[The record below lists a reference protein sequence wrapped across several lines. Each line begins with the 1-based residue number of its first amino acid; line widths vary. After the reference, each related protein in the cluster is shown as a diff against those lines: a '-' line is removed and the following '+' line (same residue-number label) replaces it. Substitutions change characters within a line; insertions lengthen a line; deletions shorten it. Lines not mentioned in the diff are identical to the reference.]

1 MDIKALEHPTLKVPY
16 EILNKKF
23 RTSQKV
29 IDREVNH
36 VSTALTELEKVYTQE
51 NVDNSTILT
60 QLDKVQEMLVQLQ
73 DKGGEG
79 VLGVVDTGRV
89 CKRRLDHLKDGCKF
103 DEEGDNNDMQ
113 LDTTSDIQQK
123 QWRKLRLDRFLV
135 EHFLRSGFYD
145 TAIKLSKQSGLEDL
159 TDIDVYLA
167 AKEVE
172 ESLSKGDSSKCLAW
186 CHDNKSK
193 LRKLKSS
200 LEFNV
205 RLQEYIEFVRKGEK
219 AEAVKYA
226 RKHLSTDQPEHLD
239 LVKHVMGLLAFPVDT
254 QLEPYKQL
262 LDPNGWKQLIHL
274 FRTENY
280 KLHQLSNQSVL
291 SVCLQAGLASLKTHY
306 CIEPSNQIFSHIQDK
321 RMMRSIP
328 EERERNIECPVCDSS
343 LNILADGLPYSH
355 CSQSRLVCFMSG
367 RPLNEHNVPLMLP
380 NGFVYGEQALL
391 KMAEENE
398 GQVVCPRTKQ
408 IYQFTQ
414 LEKVYVM

>member
-1 MDIKALEHPTLKVPY
+1 MDVKSLEHPTLKFPY

-23 RTSQKV
+23 RTSQKI

-36 VSTALTELEKVYTQE
+36 VSTSLTDLEKLYTIE
-51 NVDNSTILT
+51 NADRSSILQ

-73 DKGGEG
+73 EKGGEG
-79 VLGVVDTGRV
+79 IGGVVETGRV
-89 CKRRLDHLKDGCKF
+89 CKRRLDHLKTGCNL
-103 DEEGDNNDMQ
+103 DEDNEMKH
-113 LDTTSDIQQK
+113 K

-145 TAIKLSKQSGLEDL
+145 TAIKLSQQSGLENL
-159 TDIDVYLA
+159 TDIEVFLA

-172 ESLSKGDSSKCLAW
+172 ESLSKGDSSACLSW
-186 CHDNKSK
+186 CHENKSK
-193 LRKLKSS
+193 LRKLKSN

-205 RLQEYIEFVRKGEK
+205 RMQEFIESVKAGKKGD
-219 AEAVKYA
+219 AVKYA
-226 RKHLSTDQPEHLD
+226 RKHFSTDEPEHLE
-239 LVKHVMGLLAFPVDT
+239 LVKQAMGLLAFPSDT

-262 LDPNGWKQLIHL
+262 LDPNRWKQLIQL
-274 FRTENY
+274 FRSENY
-280 KLHQLSNQSVL
+280 KLHQLSNQSIL

-306 CIEPSNQIFSHIQDK
+306 CIEPSHNDVTSHIQDMK
-321 RMMRSIP
+321 RLRTIN
-328 EERERNIECPVCDSS
+328 EERNIECPVCYPP
-343 LNILADGLPYSH
+343 LNNLAQGLPYSH
-355 CSQSRLVCFMSG
+355 CSQSRLVCYLSG
-367 RPLNEHNVPLMLP
+367 TPLNEHNVPLMLP